1 MKPLFALTLF
11 CAALTLRADTV
22 FLIDGSEIN
31 GTITHQDGNT
41 VVLQMPNGTSRS
53 IRRSTIDTIVKEA
66 PKLALKEPP
75 KIPARGI
82 TPTPSAPVSAQ
93 TNSNSTPDKS
103 PIAATG
109 QAAPP
114 PTTLSAPVGLGQ
126 PQKTGAPAPR
136 SPSDIAKGAP
146 EDAGTLP
153 AETVKIIPPTPDAP
167 SNIVVSE
174 KITDSAPNPAA
185 QNAVGV
191 PPIDG
196 FPDHTKRMS
205 KRKESLFRDALEA
218 VKGTD
223 DALRDAAILDIQG
236 LGPEVVPYC
245 WAGVQNESGYVRIAC
260 MKIIGN
266 LNGRNCTKRVIETF
280 YATMPEAS
288 QAATWNVPFVRAIKS
303 TVASITGQSFIS
315 VEPKSPG
322 VQDGLKKYIEW
333 YNANYE
339 RLPRQVGEPDIDP
352 TDPDFSN
359 KLADIR
365 KLKLV
370 KREWQRSGGLPADLV
385 SGPNNTTPG
394 REALVLPDAA
404 EREVDKKYGASIPKV
419 GRDELNKNDP
429 QPVKDKLNV
438 FKRDVDV
445 KNEATGRD
453 QVTQRDPQI
462 SGKKDAVKGEAP
474 KAADALKRPQDLLRE
489 QQ

>member
-1 MKPLFALTLF
+1 MKRLLALSLLCT
-11 CAALTLRADTV
+11 ALTLRADTV
-22 FLIDGSEIN
+22 FLVDGSEIN

-41 VVLQMPNGTSRS
+41 VVVQLPNGTSRS
-53 IRRSTIDTIVKEA
+53 VRRSTIDTIVKEA
-66 PKLALKEPP
+66 PKLALKEQP
-75 KIPARGI
+75 KVAPRVI

-93 TNSNSTPDKS
+93 TNSNSTSDKS

-126 PQKTGAPAPR
+126 PLKTGVAAPR
-136 SPSDIAKGAP
+136 SSGDIAKGAP
-146 EDAGTLP
+146 ADAGTLP
-153 AETVKIIPPTPDAP
+153 AESVKVITPTPDVP

-174 KITDSAPNPAA
+174 KTTDNASNPAS
-185 QNAVGV
+185 QNADGAI
-191 PPIDG
+191 PIDG

-223 DALRDAAILDIQG
+223 DAVRDAAILDIQS
-236 LGPEVVPYC
+236 LGADAVPYC

-260 MKIIGN
+260 MKIIGS

-303 TVASITGQSFIS
+303 SIATITGQSYIS

-339 RLPRQVGEPDIDP
+339 RLPRQIGEPDIDP
-352 TDPDFSN
+352 TDPDFSK
-359 KLADIR
+359 KLADAR
-365 KLKLV
+365 RLKLV
-370 KREWQRSGGLPADLV
+370 KREWPRSGGLPVDLV
-385 SGPNNTTPG
+385 SGPNNTTLG
-394 REALVLPDAA
+394 REPLVLPDSA
-404 EREVDKKYGASIPKV
+404 EREVDKQYGASIPKV
-419 GRDELNKNDP
+419 GRDEANKNDP

-438 FKRDVDV
+438 FKRGEDLR
-445 KNEATGRD
+445 NEQAGRD
-453 QVTQRDPQI
+453 QVTGRDPPI
-462 SGKKDAVKGEAP
+462 SGKKDPVKGEAP